1 MLHETRSIT
10 DTIYYSNMLFDDY
23 VQITSLFRLSP
34 LNRIDKWKNKNVPDN
49 SSNNLGTVMEII
61 QKACDGNSI

>member
-34 LNRIDKWKNKNVPDN
+34 LNRIDK
-49 SSNNLGTVMEII
+49 
-61 QKACDGNSI
+61 